1 MTDGANDEFE
11 ALQARV
17 RELEERLESRASEE
31 TFRLVVETAPYGMVV
46 ADASGSI
53 VLCNPQAERMFG
65 YTTEQLLAARI
76 EDLVPPR
83 FRSAHP
89 RLRQT
94 FHEDP
99 VHRPMGAGRDLLACR
114 RNGSEFPIEIAL
126 TPLPR
131 SEGLLVLATIVDIT
145 SRKRGEEELL
155 RYSRRLE
162 QSNAELESF
171 ASIASHD
178 LQEPLRKIRMMG
190 ERLVGLCEDELG
202 EQGRDYLG
210 RMIRA
215 GDNMHRLVRDLL
227 EFSRVGMRQQSFRL
241 LPLGT
246 ALGEALSALELLI
259 EETGAEIRTGEL
271 PSAEVEETQMVQLF
285 QNLVG
290 NALKFRREGVAPVVE
305 VRGSVETGAA
315 GDRVRIEVGDNGIGF
330 DTRYGER
337 IFQIFQRLHGK
348 GEYGGTG
355 IGLAICKK
363 IVDNHEGRIHA
374 SGKPGEG
381 SVFVVDLPLRQR
393 RQFDTESDPK

>member
-190 ERLVGLCEDELG
+190 ERLAGLCEAELG
-202 EQGRDYLG
+202 EQGRDYLD

-246 ALGEALSALELLI
+246 ALGEALAALELLI
-259 EETGAEIRTGEL
+259 EETGAEIRAGEL

-290 NALKFRREGVAPVVE
+290 NALKFRREGVSPIVE
-305 VRGSVETGAA
+305 VRGSVETGAT
-315 GDRVRIEVGDNGIGF
+315 GERVRIEVADNGIGF
-330 DTRYGER
+330 DPRYGER

-348 GEYGGTG
+348 GKYGGTG

-363 IVDNHEGRIHA
+363 IVDNHEGRIQA
-374 SGKPGEG
+374 SAEPGEG
-381 SVFVVDLPLRQR
+381 SVFVVDLPLRKR
-393 RQFDTESDPK
+393 RQFDTDSDPK